1 MRLDNAKG
9 DMKRS
14 RLERE
19 RDRDVSEKVALGLLK
34 GSAKLTGEA
43 QFDKRL
49 FGPVVRGEDIS
60 GPPSALIRLLERM
73 PWLAVVPAYV
83 VGVGVLPERAPAF
96 ARRSSPR

>member
-34 GSAKLTGEA
+34 GGGSRARRTDLTASSKFAAPERGFAGTAGAGPRSRDKPVQFEA
-43 QFDKRL
+43 QKEEADP
-49 FGPVVRGEDIS
+49 FGLD
-60 GPPSALIRLLERM
+60 
-73 PWLAVVPAYV
+73 
-83 VGVGVLPERAPAF
+83 AF
-96 ARRSSPR
+96 LTDVKNKQ